1 MVVDTLINT
10 LYTDCNRRVA
20 CLMLNNLTKP
30 IENRQKLAHHNGFIP
45 AILHFIQ
52 ANDKDTHICCLI
64 LLNLSHEQY
73 AAFEG
78 VPDFLKTMESLM
90 SIYTPVAFTNNVK
103 SVESEALKYTLG
115 IMANIAVD
123 KQNATRICN
132 SSIPKHALTLLQNTP
147 NALRR
152 WTHNS
157 MEDCCLR
164 LLVRL
169 AHHDMCLYYLSE
181 LDTDGVLYK
190 DLDGKGGI
198 HDMRARVI
206 KARLDEW
213 RLVGSAVRDN
223 HID

>member
-152 WTHNS
+152 WTHI
-157 MEDCCLR
+157 R
-164 LLVRL
+164 KLVQFWDKKSKRF
-169 AHHDMCLYYLSE
+169 AQAP
-181 LDTDGVLYK
+181 
-190 DLDGKGGI
+190 KGEIG
-198 HDMRARVI
+198 RASCRERV
-206 KARLDEW
+206 
-213 RLVGSAVRDN
+213 
-223 HID
+223 